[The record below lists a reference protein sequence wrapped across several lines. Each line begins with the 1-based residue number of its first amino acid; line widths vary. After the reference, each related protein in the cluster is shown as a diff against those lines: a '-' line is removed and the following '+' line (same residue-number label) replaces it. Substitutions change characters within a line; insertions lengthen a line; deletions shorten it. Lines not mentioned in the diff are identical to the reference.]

1 MTGRTIFKPP
11 NGLIKCHYTHCLEI
25 SQYSIGCCLFC
36 AYQLVNSSL
45 TKVSYGTVTITHEP
59 LPYEASVSLSTG
71 DISQIILEPQRYK
84 GRGRR
89 RYFDL
94 GALTNDGEKLKVLR
108 YIETKGQAV
117 FINNEIERFVRPGS
131 PVKTGE

>member
-1 MTGRTIFKPP
+1 M
-11 NGLIKCHYTHCLEI
+11 
-25 SQYSIGCCLFC
+25 
-36 AYQLVNSSL
+36 
-45 TKVSYGTVTITHEP
+45 HEP
-59 LPYEASVSLSTG
+59 LPYEANVCLRTG